1 MILYQKIKPTPQSI
15 LAIRIIQWVF
25 ITRSGRNQTLN
36 CLKVSICLKRKR
48 NLWRNR
54 TTTYSFQISSE
65 KYNETKKPLVIQQ
78 RAGRGEKGAK
88 QKTQRKTIHKYEY
101 TCKHNKQTINALVN
115 DRNYQSYLKIKKK
128 IKLNLLGRDILKTKP
143 YKRIALNMRTWGLKE
158 EYSTNT
164 NQKKAD
170 MAMLIWKDKV

>member
-1 MILYQKIKPTPQSI
+1 MNIP
-15 LAIRIIQWVF
+15 A
-25 ITRSGRNQTLN
+25 N
-36 CLKVSICLKRKR
+36 
-48 NLWRNR
+48 
-54 TTTYSFQISSE
+54 
-65 KYNETKKPLVIQQ
+65 
-78 RAGRGEKGAK
+78 
-88 QKTQRKTIHKYEY
+88 
-101 TCKHNKQTINALVN
+101 TINALVN

-170 MAMLIWKDKV
+170 MAMLI